1 MPPLAERNLVHDK
14 VRLAVTLTGII
25 FAVVLIVVQ
34 LGLFIGFATTTSG
47 LIDHAGADIWI
58 GPKHVPYL
66 EQASPLSERKL
77 YEALATPGVQAAEKY
92 IVRFSDWQRSN
103 GGHEGIQVVG
113 FNPDSSLGRPW
124 NIVAGKLEDL
134 KSPDAVFVDQF
145 YADKLG
151 VTHLGEVFEIRG
163 HRARVVGFT
172 KGIRAFTTTPYVF
185 TTFKNA
191 QNYSSLNEDQTLYIL
206 VKAEPGTDLQ
216 ALKHGL
222 MEHVRDVD
230 VFTAKEFSRMTRFYW
245 MFSTGAGVAVLL
257 AAVLGLV
264 VGVVVVAQTIY
275 ATTMD
280 HLREYGTLKAMG
292 APNRYVYTV
301 IIKQAAISAVIGY
314 VLGML
319 VSIFVVHGSQKVG
332 ASILLPRPMAVGMFV
347 LTLLMCIVAAIVS
360 INKVT
365 HIDPA
370 MVFKG

>member
-172 KGIRAFTTTPYVF
+172 QGIRAFTTTPYVF

-216 ALKHGL
+216 SLKHGL

-264 VGVVVVAQTIY
+264 VGIVVVAQTIY

>member
-47 LIDHAGADIWI
+47 LIDHAEADIWI

-92 IVRFSDWQRSN
+92 IVRFSDWQRLD

-113 FNPDSSLGRPW
+113 FNPDSGLGGPW

-145 YADKLG
+145 YRSKLG
-151 VTHLGEVFEIRG
+151 VTHLGQVFEIRG

-191 QNYSSLNEDQTLYIL
+191 QNYAGLNEDQTLYIL

-216 ALKHGL
+216 TLKHRL
-222 MEHVRDVD
+222 QEHVGEVD

-257 AAVLGLV
+257 AALLGLV

-275 ATTMD
+275 ATTID

-292 APNRYVYTV
+292 APNRYVYAV

-319 VSIFVVHGSQKVG
+319 VSIFVVHGSQKMG
-332 ASILLPRPMAVGMFV
+332 ASILLPRPMALGMFV
-347 LTLLMCIVAAIVS
+347 LTLLMCIVAAVVS

>member
-347 LTLLMCIVAAIVS
+347 LTLLMCIVAAVVS

>member
-172 KGIRAFTTTPYVF
+172 QGIRAFTTTPYVF